1 MLVQL
6 RKINFVDIEQQKL
19 ETFMLNRKSILRSL
33 LTIMLIVSNSI
44 YVQGAD
50 QSESESNEYWS
61 VGVQCLMAKIDADMN
76 KLVELEKEAIKS
88 NWLDLADIQSKL
100 QILREKHIKFYSL
113 SRQKPVN
120 PEDESGS
127 MGAMK
132 KLFPEY
138 SECDPN
144 E

>member
-1 MLVQL
+1 
-6 RKINFVDIEQQKL
+6 
-19 ETFMLNRKSILRSL
+19 MLNRKSILGSL

-44 YVQGAD
+44 YAQGAD
-50 QSESESNEYWS
+50 QSESESNEHSS

-76 KLVELEKEAIKS
+76 KLVELEKEAIES

-100 QILREKHIKFYSL
+100 KILREKHIKFYRL
-113 SRQKPVN
+113 SRQKPAN

-138 SECDPN
+138 SECDPT

>member
-1 MLVQL
+1 
-6 RKINFVDIEQQKL
+6 
-19 ETFMLNRKSILRSL
+19 MLNRKSILRSL
-33 LTIMLIVSNSI
+33 VTIMLIVSNSI
-44 YVQGAD
+44 YAQGAD
-50 QSESESNEYWS
+50 QSESESNEYQS

-76 KLVELEKEAIKS
+76 KLWKLEKEATES
-88 NWLDLADIQSKL
+88 NSPDLADIQRKL
-100 QILREKHIKFYSL
+100 QILRDKHSNFYSL
-113 SRQKPVN
+113 SRQKPAN

-138 SECDPN
+138 SECDPT